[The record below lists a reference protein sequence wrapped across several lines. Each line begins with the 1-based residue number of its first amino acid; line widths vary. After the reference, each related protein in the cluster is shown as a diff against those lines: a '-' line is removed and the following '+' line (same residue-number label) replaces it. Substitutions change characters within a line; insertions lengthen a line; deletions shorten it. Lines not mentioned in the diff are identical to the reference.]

1 MVKIRTFGSSSAG
14 NSYLL
19 SEEGSALLLEA
30 GIQPKKMTLNWSEV
44 EGLLITH
51 EHNDHAK
58 YAKDYIRRGAFNIY
72 CTPGTAKQIK
82 GVENYRVNTCSYLE
96 PFKIND
102 WQIIPFKTEHDVVE
116 PAGFLIRSPKN
127 KKILFATDTYYIRYK
142 FPGVTHFLIE
152 CNFSIDILNR
162 NRNKEIIDAHQY
174 KRILKSHFEL
184 NNLIKFFEANDL
196 SKAEQIHL
204 IHLSDRN
211 SNEEYFINKV
221 QSATGI
227 PTYIADKSD

>member
-1 MVKIRTFGSSSAG
+1 MVKIKTFGSSSAG

-58 YAKDYIRRGAFNIY
+58 YAKDYIRRGAFNIH
-72 CTPGTAKQIK
+72 CTPGTAKGIK
-82 GVENYRVNTCSYLE
+82 GVENYRINACSYLQ

-102 WQIIPFKTEHDVVE
+102 WRILPFKTEHDVAE
-116 PAGFLIRSPKN
+116 PAGFLIETPKG
-127 KKILFATDTYYIRYK
+127 KRVLFATDTYYIRYK
-142 FPGVTHFLIE
+142 IPGVTHFLIE

-174 KRILKSHFEL
+174 KRILRSHFEL
-184 NNLIKFFEANDL
+184 NNLIKFFQANDL

-204 IHLSDRN
+204 LHLSDRN

-227 PTYIADKSD
+227 PTYIADKQ